1 MAGGA
6 VSRYFA
12 TLGFK
17 VDKSEL
23 ANIDRTLSNIEK
35 KLRAFGKNIDKH
47 LNITLKVDKVEI
59 DKNKMRVAVGNTLD
73 WISKNTV
80 FEVSRFAVNDRALQ
94 AALTRANRLANARMR
109 QTMPAPATPGMP
121 TQQVAPAQQPRPSR
135 SESSYSRANYLHA
148 GGMAGAFAR
157 YGAASLPFVGGVYG
171 LSSLNK
177 NIQELQS
184 TEIAAGSIFGNRAQE
199 AQKWLEQQ
207 ADYIGFNYLET
218 MPIFSSFMAS
228 SMPLMG
234 YDQSKDVFQS
244 LTEFGR
250 TRGADA
256 VSMKRAMY
264 AIQQMSAKG
273 QVMTEELKNQLS
285 EAKGFGESRQI
296 FAEAYQIQTGGRLTG
311 QEASAALIDA
321 MQKGNV
327 KAGDILPIVAK
338 LYKERAGGGLEAA
351 RTSMAAEQM
360 RFQNEQTRQLRA
372 FTEAGGSSGFARLF
386 RSMTVALKEGQ
397 PLIEGMA
404 RAFDE
409 MTKYASFVFQLPQS
423 LKRAFEGRDSWVAD
437 MMGQANVQIAKDFYD
452 GLKDLGST
460 IKETLG
466 IAFEGWRLI
475 FETFGDELLG
485 FVNTIKDIL
494 LYSFKMLNSVI
505 KGDLASAG
513 RYGEAMQAS
522 MMGADPATVK
532 AIAEGKPTPADMQAG
547 QVNTVELAVNAL
559 SGIQNLPRPE
569 GLLESFAKA
578 GMHLDYIKQYDKAR
592 NMAVG
597 DRTSP
602 FYQDPR
608 GFDESAKMAFEAS
621 MNPQQ
626 NAMTTNEMQVTNNI
640 TVQAV
645 PGQGIDAEGTGAV
658 IATKIKE
665 ALQFFTEK

>member
-1 MAGGA
+1 M
-6 VSRYFA
+6 
-12 TLGFK
+12 
-17 VDKSEL
+17 
-23 ANIDRTLSNIEK
+23 
-35 KLRAFGKNIDKH
+35 
-47 LNITLKVDKVEI
+47 
-59 DKNKMRVAVGNTLD
+59 
-73 WISKNTV
+73 
-80 FEVSRFAVNDRALQ
+80 
-94 AALTRANRLANARMR
+94 
-109 QTMPAPATPGMP
+109 
-121 TQQVAPAQQPRPSR
+121 
-135 SESSYSRANYLHA
+135 
-148 GGMAGAFAR
+148 
-157 YGAASLPFVGGVYG
+157 
-171 LSSLNK
+171 
-177 NIQELQS
+177 
-184 TEIAAGSIFGNRAQE
+184 
-199 AQKWLEQQ
+199 
-207 ADYIGFNYLET
+207 
-218 MPIFSSFMAS
+218 
-228 SMPLMG
+228 
-234 YDQSKDVFQS
+234 
-244 LTEFGR
+244 
-250 TRGADA
+250 
-256 VSMKRAMY
+256 
-264 AIQQMSAKG
+264 
-273 QVMTEELKNQLS
+273 EELKKQM
-285 EAKGFGESRQI
+285 AESMPGTMDV
-296 FAEAYQIQTGGRLTG
+296 FAQAYAQMAGSGLTG
-311 QEASAALIDA
+311 QEALAALYEAVPTGKVKSAELLPFVEKILRQRAAPKLDIA
-321 MQKGNV
+321 MKTSQAEQGRFQSMV
-327 KAGDILPIVAK
+327 ADTAIIASKAG
-338 LYKERAGGGLEAA
+338 
-351 RTSMAAEQM
+351 AE
-360 RFQNEQTRQLRA
+360 E
-372 FTEAGGSSGFARLF
+372 GFARIFKAL
-386 RSMTVALKEGQ
+386 TVAFKEAEPTVKGLAQ
-397 PLIEGMA
+397 
-404 RAFDE
+404 AFNE
-409 MTKYASFVFQLPQS
+409 ISKYTAFALQLPQS
-423 LKRAFEGRDSWVAD
+423 FKRAFEGRDSWVAD
-437 MMGQANVQIAKDFYD
+437 MMGQANVQIAKDFYE
-452 GLKDLGST
+452 GLKDLSGT